1 MEMSQAARE
10 EQLHHLEERI
20 VSILRLGVIVAGI
33 GMTAG
38 LVLGLVGAP
47 YAKTIMTVGLVVLLL
62 TPIFRVA
69 ATFLAYIWAK
79 DWVYVTVS
87 AIVLFILALGAIL
100 GETH

>member
-20 VSILRLGVIVAGI
+20 VSILRLGVIIAAILMSGGLILGFI
-33 GMTAG
+33 GA
-38 LVLGLVGAP
+38 A
-47 YAKTIMTVGLVVLLL
+47 YATSVMTVGLVVLLL
-62 TPIFRVA
+62 TPIFRVV
-69 ATFLAYIWAK
+69 ATFLAYVWAK

-87 AIVLFILALGAIL
+87 AIVLFILALGAVL

>member
-20 VSILRLGVIVAGI
+20 VAILRFGVIIAAILMGSGLLMGLLQVAYASTV
-33 GMTAG
+33 MTAG
-38 LVLGLVGAP
+38 L
-47 YAKTIMTVGLVVLLL
+47 IVLLL

-79 DWVYVTVS
+79 DWVYVIIS
-87 AIVLFILALGAIL
+87 AIVLFILALGALL
-100 GETH
+100 GEGL

>member
-20 VSILRLGVIVAGI
+20 VNILRLGVIVAAVLMSG
-33 GMTAG
+33 G
-38 LVLGLVGAP
+38 LLLGLLQLP
-47 YAKTIMTVGLVVLLL
+47 YATPVMTTGLVVLLL

-87 AIVLFILALGAIL
+87 AIVLFILALGALL